1 MRWDRLFAEIEQQA
15 ADEDLLERDALVADL
30 AEEEDAETSWS
41 DLVGVRTRMRV
52 LGAGVVEGEVL
63 GVRPALVHVRTA
75 GGDVLVSSDAVLSV
89 APPGPRRP
97 PAAEVAQRLGWPSAW
112 RVLRDEAADVVVV
125 LVDGS
130 RVAGRV
136 ARVRR
141 DHVELV
147 GESGAAELLAYRG
160 LATVTTRD

>member
-30 AEEEDAETSWS
+30 TEEEDAETSWS
-41 DLVGVRTRMRV
+41 DLVGVRTRLRV
-52 LGAGVVEGEVL
+52 RGAGVVEGEVL
-63 GVRPALVHVRTA
+63 GVRPALVHVRAA
-75 GGDVLVSSDAVLSV
+75 GADVLVASSAVLGV

-97 PAAEVAQRLGWPSAW
+97 PAAQVVQRLGWPAAW
-112 RVLRDEAADVVVV
+112 RLLRDEQVDVVVV

-136 ARVRR
+136 ARVGR
-141 DHVELV
+141 DHVEVV
-147 GESGAAELLAYRG
+147 GESGGAELLVYAA

>member
-1 MRWDRLFAEIEQQA
+1 MRWDRLFAEIEQQV

-30 AEEEDAETSWS
+30 AEEEAAETSWS
-41 DLVGVRTRMRV
+41 DLVGVRTRLRV

-63 GVRPALVHVRTA
+63 GVRPALVHVRAA
-75 GGDVLVSSDAVLSV
+75 GADVLVASAAVLSV

-97 PAAEVAQRLGWPSAW
+97 PTAEVARRLGWAAAW
-112 RVLRDEAADVVVV
+112 RLLRDEGTDVVVV

-136 ARVRR
+136 ARVGR
-141 DHVELV
+141 DHVEVV
-147 GESGAAELLAYRG
+147 GESGAVELLVYAG
-160 LATVTTRD
+160 LATVTARD

>member
-41 DLVGVRTRMRV
+41 DLVGSRTRLRV

-63 GVRPALVHVRTA
+63 GVRPALLHVRS
-75 GGDVLVSSDAVLSV
+75 GGRDVLVASTAVLSV

-97 PAAEVAQRLGWPSAW
+97 PAAEVVQRLGWSAAW
-112 RVLRDEAADVVVV
+112 RLLRDEATEVVVV

-136 ARVRR
+136 ARVGR

-147 GESGAAELLAYRG
+147 GETGGAELLAYRG

>member
-15 ADEDLLERDALVADL
+15 TDEDLLERDALVADL
-30 AEEEDAETSWS
+30 VEEEDAETSWI
-41 DLVGVRTRMRV
+41 DLVGVRTRLRV

-63 GVRPALVHVRTA
+63 GVRPALVHVRTTS
-75 GGDVLVSSDAVLSV
+75 GDVLVASAAVLSA

-97 PAAEVAQRLGWPSAW
+97 PAAQVTQRLGWPAAW
-112 RVLRDEAADVVVV
+112 RLLRDEAVDVVVV

-136 ARVRR
+136 ARVGR
-141 DHVELV
+141 DHVEVV
-147 GESGAAELLAYRG
+147 GEAGGAELMAYAG
-160 LATVTTRD
+160 LATVTARD